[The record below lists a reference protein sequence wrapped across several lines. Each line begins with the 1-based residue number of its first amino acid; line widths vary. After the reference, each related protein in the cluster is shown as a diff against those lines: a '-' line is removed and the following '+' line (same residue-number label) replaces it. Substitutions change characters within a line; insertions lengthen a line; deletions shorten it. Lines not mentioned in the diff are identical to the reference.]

1 MAHQLETSFR
11 SLKASEQRFETRLNN
26 VPVGIS
32 IFDATGNQIL
42 LNQVGETILGRGN
55 IPNLP
60 LARRSQGYQLYQA
73 GTNQLY
79 PVEQLPVTR
88 SLRGE
93 TTSVDDIEIE
103 VKGERVALEVHAIPF
118 FDAAGNVL
126 YAINAFQDITKRRQ
140 AEQILTHYSR
150 VLEYAIAERTKE
162 LLRSEAGFRSAFEDA
177 PIGIALMALE
187 GQFIRV
193 NRSLCQ
199 ILGYSEEELLTKT
212 LQEITHPDDQAI
224 DLEQVQKVLASE
236 IHTYQVQK
244 QYLHQRGHVVWV
256 LLNISLV
263 RDNQGE
269 PIYFIAQIQDISDR
283 YVIDQM
289 KDEFISIVSHELRTP
304 LTAIHGS
311 LGILE
316 SGLYSNNS
324 ERVKHLISIALN
336 NSDRLV
342 RLVND
347 ILDLERLESRT
358 TELEMESYEV
368 TDLIEQAVETVQ
380 PIADAAKI
388 HLDWTPLPVSVWAA
402 PDAIAALEPK
412 AIVQTLTNLLSNA
425 IKFSPANST
434 VSVKVEV
441 VEAKD
446 SESEKVTENIH
457 TPLPYILFSIHD
469 RGRGIPADKLET
481 IFGRFQQVDVQDS
494 QKKRGTGLGL
504 AICKSIVQQH
514 QGQIWAQSVL
524 GAGSSFYFT
533 LPQHE
538 AV

>member
-1 MAHQLETSFR
+1 
-11 SLKASEQRFETRLNN
+11 
-26 VPVGIS
+26 
-32 IFDATGNQIL
+32 
-42 LNQVGETILGRGN
+42 
-55 IPNLP
+55 
-60 LARRSQGYQLYQA
+60 
-73 GTNQLY
+73 
-79 PVEQLPVTR
+79 
-88 SLRGE
+88 
-93 TTSVDDIEIE
+93 
-103 VKGERVALEVHAIPF
+103 
-118 FDAAGNVL
+118 
-126 YAINAFQDITKRRQ
+126 
-140 AEQILTHYSR
+140 
-150 VLEYAIAERTKE
+150 
-162 LLRSEAGFRSAFEDA
+162 
-177 PIGIALMALE
+177 
-187 GQFIRV
+187 
-193 NRSLCQ
+193 
-199 ILGYSEEELLTKT
+199 
-212 LQEITHPDDQAI
+212 
-224 DLEQVQKVLASE
+224 
-236 IHTYQVQK
+236 VQK
-244 QYLHQRGHVVWV
+244 QYLHQRGHLVWV

-283 YVIDQM
+283 YAIEQM

-316 SGLYSNNS
+316 SGLYNNNS
-324 ERVKHLISIALN
+324 EKFNHLISIALN

-402 PDAIAALEPK
+402 PDAI
-412 AIVQTLTNLLSNA
+412 VQTLTNLLSNA

-434 VSVKVEV
+434 VSVKAEV
-441 VEAKD
+441 VEA
-446 SESEKVTENIH
+446 SEEVRENI

-514 QGQIWAQSVL
+514 QGQIWVESLL
-524 GAGSSFYFT
+524 GAGSTFYFT
-533 LPQHE
+533 LPVQHQ
-538 AV
+538 VV